1 MLQRDSSQSSD
12 TFAAGKP
19 ARRYLLG
26 AGRRLKKTAE
36 FQRVFAARLCRA
48 DERLVVYARTNGLD
62 RSRLG
67 LSVSRKVGSAVR
79 RNRCKRALRQAFR
92 LAQYELP
99 AGYDYV
105 LIPQGRRLY
114 SPQLYRA
121 SLLCLSARLAGKA
134 ERKKQ
139 GGSDETC

>member
-12 TFAAGKP
+12 TSAAGKTT
-19 ARRYLLG
+19 RRYLLG

-48 DERLVVYARTNGLD
+48 DGRLVVYARPNGLD

-67 LSVSRKVGSAVR
+67 LSVSKKVGPAVR

-92 LAQYELP
+92 LGQYELP

-114 SPQLYRA
+114 SPQSYRT
-121 SLLCLSARLAGKA
+121 SLLRLSDRLAGKA
-134 ERKKQ
+134 EPKKQ
-139 GGSDETC
+139 DVSDEIS